1 MLTMGLSQTLENLR
15 HVGPVFRDAIQC
27 GNPEVL
33 ASLMGP
39 AYRGFVQQ
47 VAKRD
52 GESSF
57 RVGFDAHFDWQYERS
72 DAGAMKNM
80 RRLYEA
86 AKRDQWNGSMDLD
99 WETEIDPGPY
109 GRALVHDHLLPIL
122 DLAEF
127 KALPE
132 DRQIDQRLGL
142 LSWMLSQF
150 LHGEQGALVAAA
162 QVTEAVPWLDAKL
175 YGSTQVVDEGRHVEV
190 FHTYLTQKLGKLYE
204 INDNLYVVIDALMLA
219 EDWDIKFLGMQIM
232 IEGLALGAFG
242 TMRHATDEPLLRE
255 LLKRVITDEAR
266 HVHFGVIALGEH
278 WRQGM
283 TERERRYRED
293 WALEVSIQLRNRF
306 LAHEFYAEYYGH
318 KMSRA
323 AWDKMV
329 LGSPLM
335 EHFRKQ
341 MFRRIMP
348 NLRRLGLMSPRVER
362 HYANLGL
369 LDLSYGKA
377 APDLSAEEMLEDE
390 AA

>member
-1 MLTMGLSQTLENLR
+1 MGLTRTLANLC
-15 HVGPVFRDAIQC
+15 HAGPVFRDAIQC

-39 AYRGFVQQ
+39 AYRGFVKQM
-47 VAKRD
+47 AKND
-52 GESSF
+52 GFSKF
-57 RVGFDAHFDWQYERS
+57 RVGFDAYFDWEYQRSGS
-72 DAGAMKNM
+72 DAMVQM

-86 AKRDQWNGSMDLD
+86 AKRNQWNGSTDLD
-99 WETEIDPGPY
+99 WKTVIEPGPY
-109 GRALVHDHLLPIL
+109 GRGLMHDHLLPIT
-122 DLAEF
+122 DLPEF

-150 LHGEQGALVAAA
+150 LHGEQGALVAAS

-190 FHTYLTQKLGKLYE
+190 FHTYLTEKLGKLYQ
-204 INDNLYVVIDALMLA
+204 INDNLYVVIDALMLS
-219 EDWDIKFLGMQIM
+219 EEWDIKFLGMQIM
-232 IEGLALGAFG
+232 IEGLALGAFS
-242 TMRHATDEPLLRE
+242 TIRHSTDEPLLRY

-266 HVHFGVIALGEH
+266 HVHFGVITLKEH
-278 WRQGM
+278 WDTGM

-306 LAHEFYAEYYGH
+306 LAHEFYEEYYAH
-318 KMSRA
+318 MMSRSE
-323 AWDKMV
+323 WDKLV

-335 EHFRKQ
+335 ANFRKTI
-341 MFRRIMP
+341 FKRIMP
-348 NLRRLGLMSPRVER
+348 NLRRLGLMSSRVER
-362 HYANLGL
+362 HYKSLGL

-377 APDLSAEEMLEDE
+377 ATELSAEDMLEE
-390 AA
+390 AAA